1 MSNHDAGGQGKD
13 AAHAEGGEHKKHK
26 KHVPH
31 MHEEHEHEEGWIVSF
46 ADNVLLMMGFF
57 VILLAMNMGP
67 KGTSAGSGTDSK
79 GSGTDNAGV
88 LDLAIAVREAF
99 HNPVDLN
106 STVQADQPLIR
117 RLKERQTRGEERTRG
132 PVGEDQKAQ
141 TIRQTDWTGDDG
153 FVSFADNEFILTET
167 AKNTIKQFSE
177 RVAGTRWMVEIRGHA
192 SRWESWGDE
201 RKARFLSY
209 ERAWVAGNELIRHG
223 VSWDQIRLV
232 AGGDA
237 EPFRSSSRDKQD
249 RASNQR
255 AELLV
260 LKEQAPPDAFTTKAS
275 K

>member
-1 MSNHDAGGQGKD
+1 MANHDSGEQKGAG
-13 AAHAEGGEHKKHK
+13 HAEGGEHKKHK

-67 KGTSAGSGTDSK
+67 KGSSAGSGAPGD

-106 STVQADQPLIR
+106 STVKADQPLIR
-117 RLKERQTRGEERTRG
+117 RLKERQSRGQERSRG
-132 PVGEDQKAQ
+132 PEGEDQKAQ
-141 TIRQTDWTGDDG
+141 SIRPSDWTGDDG
-153 FVSFADNEFILTET
+153 YVVFEDNGFVLSET
-167 AKNTIKQFSE
+167 AKKTIRQFSE
-177 RVAGTRWMVEIRGHA
+177 SVAGTRWMVEIRGHA

-201 RKARFLSY
+201 RKARILSY
-209 ERAWVAGNELIRHG
+209 ERAWIVGNELIRHG

-237 EPFRSSSRDKQD
+237 EPFRTSSRDRQD
-249 RASNQR
+249 GASNQR
-255 AELLV
+255 AELFV
-260 LKEQAPPDAFTTKAS
+260 LNEQAPPDAFNVKP
-275 K
+275 KK